1 VYWFSYGPDGDRR
14 WFYGVGEVRE
24 GKLVV
29 DEMLTTS
36 GGIFGPGYNPE
47 SVTGAAWGSLE
58 LDIDCDGGTARYS
71 STEEGFGTGE
81 LNVIRL
87 SKLDGLPCS
96 L

>member
-1 VYWFSYGPDGDRR
+1 M
-14 WFYGVGEVRE
+14 GEVRE

-36 GGIFGPGYNPE
+36 GGIFGPNYNPE
-47 SVTGAAWGSLE
+47 QVSGAVWGSLE
-58 LDIDCDGGTARYS
+58 LDIDCDGGTARYES
-71 STEEGFGTGE
+71 SEQGFGSGE

-87 SKLDGLPCS
+87 SELDGLPCS